1 MFDIAQHRDEIL
13 KRWID
18 LVVDGYPE
26 ETAKFLRS
34 KSDQFANPVGAGLH
48 EGLADLLDGLIN
60 GVDAVDLGPAL
71 DRVIRVRAVQEFAPS
86 EAVKFVF
93 DLKDLL
99 FDIAGD
105 EDRDPVADEIA
116 SRIEAAGLYE
126 LPRRDVVD
134 SDARSPQSI
143 DWNHGACG
151 GVERA
156 SRGETG
162 GRAAELMRCGSWPNG
177 AERKEGSDAWE
188 R

>member
-116 SRIEAAGLYE
+116 SRIEAAGLYAFDVYMNCRE
-126 LPRRDVVD
+126 EMWSIRTQEVRNQSIGIMERVAAWKERREEKPEDV
-134 SDARSPQSI
+134 PQS
-143 DWNHGACG
+143 
-151 GVERA
+151 
-156 SRGETG
+156 
-162 GRAAELMRCGSWPNG
+162 
-177 AERKEGSDAWE
+177 
-188 R
+188 